1 MKLLEFIKPSESK
14 YAIMFVEIS
23 NRERRVIA
31 SLITDVCEYRDK
43 RVNLQSLL
51 TQLNAIMPLY
61 PSEIKLPSEG
71 CQAYL
76 LADPDFWNFIFSLCK
91 RKGIY
96 EEKVCA
102 QHVIEIIS
110 NFLDIIDIYMLAVR

>member
-1 MKLLEFIKPSESK
+1 MRLLKFIKSCESR
-14 YAIMFVEIS
+14 YVIMAAEIN

-31 SLITDVCEYRDK
+31 SLITDVCKYEDR
-43 RVNLQSLL
+43 RISLQNLL

-71 CQAYL
+71 CQIFL
-76 LADPDFWNFIFSLCK
+76 LADLDFWNFVFSLCR
-91 RKGIY
+91 RKGLY
-96 EEKVCA
+96 DEEICA

-110 NFLDIIDIYMLAVR
+110 NFLDIIDIFMLATK

>member
-14 YAIMFVEIS
+14 YAIMIVEIN

-31 SLITDVCEYRDK
+31 SLITDACEYRDK
-43 RVNLQSLL
+43 RVNLQNLL

-76 LADPDFWNFIFSLCK
+76 LADPDFWNFIILT
-91 RKGIY
+91 
-96 EEKVCA
+96 
-102 QHVIEIIS
+102 
-110 NFLDIIDIYMLAVR
+110 L

>member
-14 YAIMFVEIS
+14 YAIMIVEIN

-43 RVNLQSLL
+43 RVNLQNLL

-71 CQAYL
+71 CHTYL
-76 LADPDFWNFIFSLCK
+76 LADPDFWNFIILT
-91 RKGIY
+91 
-96 EEKVCA
+96 
-102 QHVIEIIS
+102 
-110 NFLDIIDIYMLAVR
+110 L

>member
-14 YAIMFVEIS
+14 YAIMIVEIN

-43 RVNLQSLL
+43 RVNLQNLL

-61 PSEIKLPSEG
+61 PSEIKLLSEG

-76 LADPDFWNFIFSLCK
+76 LADPDFWNFIILT
-91 RKGIY
+91 
-96 EEKVCA
+96 
-102 QHVIEIIS
+102 
-110 NFLDIIDIYMLAVR
+110 L